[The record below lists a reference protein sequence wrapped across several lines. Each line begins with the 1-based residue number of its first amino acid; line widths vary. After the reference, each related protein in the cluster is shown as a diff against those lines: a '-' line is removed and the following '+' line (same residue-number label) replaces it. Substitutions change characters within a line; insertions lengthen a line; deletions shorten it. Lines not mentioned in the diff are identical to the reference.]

1 MSDSSRHAARTWAF
15 RIAILLGIALL
26 IGEFSYLL
34 SRQIS
39 REEARAIASADEL
52 VAARTETARAHMAL
66 QRWDQAVYHLKEA
79 LAQERATNRDET
91 RSLLEQAQKGQA
103 DALFDAAG
111 IAIAH
116 KDASAA
122 LRLLRAYL
130 AHPRASKTERAEM
143 LCEEIAFAASD
154 EEAARRLEH
163 LSEDALALFRER
175 GHLAED
181 DGIRTVGVREIF
193 KETLRRNLGKELE
206 KRQAKREASR
216 RIAQRRAIERGLQT
230 ARLRNTPTFRELSTF
245 VSRTV
250 VQARERKELARRQ
263 EAALAQLFQQLGVN
277 DPDEQAKVRASLL
290 ERNGPDSLTESVERQ
305 RTETKRAYRASPE
318 FEEPNREL
326 FENLVD
332 RELDELLKALKT
344 S

>member
-1 MSDSSRHAARTWAF
+1 MSDSSRHAARTWAL
-15 RIAILLGIALL
+15 RISILLGIAFL
-26 IGEFSYLL
+26 IGEFSYLR

-39 REEARAIASADEL
+39 REEARAIASANEL
-52 VAARTETARAHMAL
+52 VAAQTETARAHIAL
-66 QRWDQAVYHLKEA
+66 QHWDQAIHHLKDA
-79 LAQERATNRDET
+79 LAQEWATNRDEA

-130 AHPRASKTERAEM
+130 AHSRASKTERAET
-143 LCEEIAFAASD
+143 LCEEIVFATSD

-163 LSEDALALFRER
+163 LSDDALALFQER

-193 KETLRRNLGKELE
+193 KETLRRNLGRELE
-206 KRQAKREASR
+206 KRQARREAAR
-216 RIAQRRAIERGLQT
+216 RAAQRRAVERGLQV
-230 ARLRNTPTFRELSTF
+230 ARLRNTPTFRALTAF
-245 VSRTV
+245 IHHTLT
-250 VQARERKELARRQ
+250 QARERQELARRQ
-263 EAALAQLFQQLGVN
+263 EAALTQLFQQLGVN
-277 DPDEQAKVRASLL
+277 DANEQVKLRTDLMDGADLNLMV
-290 ERNGPDSLTESVERQ
+290 ESVDRQ
-305 RTETKRAYRASPE
+305 RAEIKRAYRASPE
-318 FEEPNREL
+318 FEEPNRE
-326 FENLVD
+326 FFDHLVD
-332 RELDELLKALKT
+332 QELDDLLKALKT